1 VRQQQ
6 VDLFTIDNAVG
17 NLVGF
22 SDPFLSPFHNPALVG
37 GLTKAAQKNAPR
49 DDVRE
54 QASRG
59 RISAPQGTARALLR
73 KNVSTT
79 HESTTL
85 LVHPSNR
92 PTFTNLSVGRGSSS
106 TQRRLRSRP
115 RTAAPPSLLIV
126 LFFKT
131 RKHELYQ
138 KVHSFL
144 NSDQIIPRV
153 GTRNMIK
160 FQKRRYS

>member
-1 VRQQQ
+1 MHASTLVRISRAGAAAASGSLYNRQCRRE
-6 VDLFTIDNAVG
+6 L
-17 NLVGF
+17 
-22 SDPFLSPFHNPALVG
+22 SWFLRSFSPFHNPALVG

-54 QASRG
+54 QAFRG

-73 KNVSTT
+73 KNVRST

-85 LVHPSNR
+85 LVHPSKR
-92 PTFTNLSVGRGSSS
+92 LTFTNLSVGRGSSS

-126 LFFKT
+126 LLFKLKT
-131 RKHELYQ
+131 RKHELLRT
-138 KVHSFL
+138 V
-144 NSDQIIPRV
+144 
-153 GTRNMIK
+153 
-160 FQKRRYS
+160 